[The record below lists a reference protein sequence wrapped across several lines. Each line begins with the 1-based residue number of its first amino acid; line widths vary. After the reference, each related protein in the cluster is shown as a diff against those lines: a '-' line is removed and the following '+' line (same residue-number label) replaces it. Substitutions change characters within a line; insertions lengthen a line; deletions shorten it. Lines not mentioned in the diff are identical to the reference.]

1 MTAGR
6 KPRGDRLQNPAY
18 RPARV
23 AFLRLNCAD
32 REGRRQV
39 RRAGWLH
46 RLPRALCR
54 RPAHLRGGRCRHGD
68 VRHPVR
74 HGGNLQAQPARRRE
88 APRDAREGG
97 LFRRDVDPRGRRPH
111 GLGACE
117 DRLRGRAHQPIDV
130 RRDAP
135 PQRGDRRA
143 HAAQAVPEVARDD
156 EAARAVDGRGP
167 RARRELVRHL
177 RESVGASRHLP
188 ARRRAWRGVL
198 PEPRR
203 RVDCGPRRSGHGHQ
217 ARRGPREPRHTALRL
232 QAALED
238 RPRGRRV
245 SGRRGDRHHERHV
258 RERRADRHGTAGDDQ
273 GRRPHALRPRRPHVS
288 RQQGVGDIPVPLP
301 PLANLPGIGA
311 ARARELAEAG
321 VETALDLLLHLP
333 FRYEDRTRIAP
344 IAALVPEGPATTVK
358 GTVLS
363 ARLIRTRRRGF
374 TIFEAILD
382 DGSGPLRLVFFNQPY
397 LQRWLLPKK
406 IFWVYGVATQAAR
419 YRRGLVMENPQ
430 IEEFL
435 EGEEGKDPLSVGR
448 VVPIYRK
455 LPALTPRA
463 RRRLVSHLLRDF
475 ADRLP
480 ERLHDIAE
488 REQGFP
494 SLADS
499 LREAHFPGSAGGPAD
514 AEPWTERTSP
524 YLHRLVYEEFLEFQV
539 GLQKR
544 RRERA
549 ADPAPILAADE
560 QIRARLRAVLPFSL
574 TAAQK
579 RVIREIGEDFRR
591 GTPMRRLL
599 QGDVGSGKTIVA
611 VLSAVLAAACGYQTA
626 VMAPTEILAEQHAAT
641 IFRLLAKSGL
651 VPALLTGR
659 VKGKARSALLDQLAG
674 GRINL
679 LVGTHALLENPVE
692 FLRLGLI
699 VIDEQHRFGVA
710 QRTALAAKADGTG
723 KKPHLL
729 VMSATPIPRS
739 LALTLYGDLDV

>member
-1 MTAGR
+1 VTA
-6 KPRGDRLQNPAY
+6 PASASWTS
-18 RPARV
+18 RSAS
-23 AFLRLNCAD
+23 AS
-32 REGRRQV
+32 
-39 RRAGWLH
+39 
-46 RLPRALCR
+46 
-54 RPAHLRGGRCRHGD
+54 
-68 VRHPVR
+68 
-74 HGGNLQAQPARRRE
+74 ARRR
-88 APRDAREGG
+88 R
-97 LFRRDVDPRGRRPH
+97 
-111 GLGACE
+111 
-117 DRLRGRAHQPIDV
+117 
-130 RRDAP
+130 
-135 PQRGDRRA
+135 
-143 HAAQAVPEVARDD
+143 
-156 EAARAVDGRGP
+156 
-167 RARRELVRHL
+167 
-177 RESVGASRHLP
+177 
-188 ARRRAWRGVL
+188 
-198 PEPRR
+198 
-203 RVDCGPRRSGHGHQ
+203 
-217 ARRGPREPRHTALRL
+217 
-232 QAALED
+232 
-238 RPRGRRV
+238 
-245 SGRRGDRHHERHV
+245 
-258 RERRADRHGTAGDDQ
+258 
-273 GRRPHALRPRRPHVS
+273 
-288 RQQGVGDIPVPLP
+288 PVPLLP
-301 PLANLPGIGA
+301 ALASLPGVGP
-311 ARARELAEAG
+311 ARAKELADAG

-344 IAALVPEGPATTVK
+344 IAALVPEGPAVTVK
-358 GTVLS
+358 GEVLS

-406 IFWVYGVATQAAR
+406 VFWAYGIATRAAR
-419 YRRGLVMENPQ
+419 FRRGLVMENPQ
-430 IEEFL
+430 IEERIEDLL

-463 RRRLVSHLLRDF
+463 RRRLVSHLLRNF

-488 REQGFP
+488 REQEFP

-539 GLQKR
+539 GLQRR

-560 QIRARLRAVLPFSL
+560 RIRARLRAVLPFTL

-626 VMAPTEILAEQHAAT
+626 IMAPTEILAEQHAAT
-641 IFRLLAKSGL
+641 VFRLLAKSGL

-674 GRINL
+674 GRIDL
-679 LVGTHALLENPVE
+679 LVGTHALLENPVK

-699 VIDEQHRFGVA
+699 VIDEQHRFGVV
-710 QRTALAAKADGTG
+710 QRTALAAKAGGTG

-739 LALTLYGDLDV
+739 LALTLYGDLDVSTLDEKPPGRTPVATRVLPESERTAAFREIEAEIRNGGQAYVVVPLIEESDKIEARAVEKHAEEIRRALPARKVGVVHGRVPPEERERTMGEFAAGRLDVLAATTVIEVGVDVPNASYMLVENAERFGLAQLHQLRGRVGRGKRASRCVLLFGTAASPESRERLFVLEKTDDGFVVAEEDLKRRGPGDALGTRQSGVPLFRVGDLVRDVAWMRRARDDARRLLAEGADEPFRTPFLLPAADLPAAD